1 MLTGFTKEELA
12 QMAKEFNEKT
22 ENKIQEL
29 FEMAADYQIKTYDE
43 MKKELE
49 SLQFQYEDEMS
60 DYDDNAWLDDKT
72 GFIIE
77 MMEKQEDSESLQ
89 VYARD
94 WLDAL
99 ECIQQ
104 VTRPHWETRM
114 ETSAMSMV
122 VLYLMTVSIMYLK
135 SSKAASS
142 RKTKRSPVSLK
153 GV

>member
-1 MLTGFTKEELA
+1 MLTGFSKEELA
-12 QMAKEFNEKT
+12 QMAKECDAKFEGR
-22 ENKIQEL
+22 IQEL
-29 FEMAADYQIKTYDE
+29 FEQAADYQIKTYDE

-77 MMEKQEDSESLQ
+77 MMERSEDSKSLQ

-99 ECIQQ
+99 ECVQQ
-104 VTRPHWETRM
+104 VTRPHWENENGDICDEYGRPLSYDG
-114 ETSAMSMV
+114 EHHV
-122 VLYLMTVSIMYLK
+122 FEII
-135 SSKAASS
+135 
-142 RKTKRSPVSLK
+142 K
-153 GV
+153 GGKFKKD